1 MNLEELDLY
10 GSSRLGVKQV
20 SQQMSALS
28 FTSET
33 GNNYRVLGL
42 KQYELSNHLGNVL
55 SVISD
60 QKLPQFNAGTLQA
73 YKPVIVSSQDYYPFG
88 MVMKERSSNLASDGY
103 RFGFNNQERTDEIS
117 GAGNHTTALFWE
129 YDTRI
134 GRRWN
139 LDPKPTI
146 SQSQYSCFFGNPI
159 WNVDKFGDTTYN
171 FNGKTGQYIG
181 MTNLK
186 EKGSHGLIIGFKPNI
201 GEPKNV
207 SLNVPFEFADP
218 TNDSKAI
225 RENDIT
231 NLVLASQ
238 DKIEEDVEEGTD
250 GHEWYNQGSIMGS
263 RYLWKNSNGG
273 KTDYV
278 VNSTFHGPKPENS
291 LSQGLRSNTLYLT
304 LVDDKFVAH
313 NNFNYGNFLWGASAA
328 ALKVPESIAKAGAHY
343 NNYKNDPYSKGQ
355 WDSVDDQYSIHL
367 GYTYWKNKK

>member
-1 MNLEELDLY
+1 MNLEELELY

-73 YKPVIVSSQDYYPFG
+73 YKPVIVSSQDYYLFG

-139 LDPKPTI
+139 LDPSNKSEESPYNCLGNSPITSSDLNGDFEWRFWESREVKQARKFARLTGGNFHKTDKEYRKRFGVSAYVDLVYTDKKDGSTI
-146 SQSQYSCFFGNPI
+146 H
-159 WNVDKFGDTTYN
+159 TLTYN
-171 FNGKTGQYIG
+171 
-181 MTNLK
+181 NLK
-186 EKGSHGLIIGFKPNI
+186 YE
-201 GEPKNV
+201 
-207 SLNVPFEFADP
+207 
-218 TNDSKAI
+218 
-225 RENDIT
+225 
-231 NLVLASQ
+231 
-238 DKIEEDVEEGTD
+238 
-250 GHEWYNQGSIMGS
+250 Y
-263 RYLWKNSNGG
+263 
-273 KTDYV
+273 
-278 VNSTFHGPKPENS
+278 
-291 LSQGLRSNTLYLT
+291 
-304 LVDDKFVAH
+304 
-313 NNFNYGNFLWGASAA
+313 
-328 ALKVPESIAKAGAHY
+328 
-343 NNYKNDPYSKGQ
+343 YKNTEQSYKMNQELSGEDLEKIAR
-355 WDSVDDQYSIHL
+355 VEF
-367 GYTYWKNKK
+367 K